1 MTSASSWSPE
11 PRDRWQ
17 WTAPR
22 PHGTLG
28 WTGYAAAALAIAWV
42 LHWSAGGAQ
51 MSWGELAAGM
61 PQIADFVARSVPPD
75 WSMLPRLM
83 APALETVQIAIWGTL
98 LSVVLAL
105 PLSFIAASNLHGW
118 HWLRRITRQF
128 LNVVRSINELILA
141 LVFVSAVGLGPF
153 PGVLALALHGMG
165 MLGKFFAESIEE
177 IDDGPLQ
184 ALRSAGDAIAA
195 HRLRRDTAG
204 HHGLDRGRALPLR
217 GQPALGH
224 GAGHGGRGRA
234 GVRAG
239 RQPQA
244 VPLPGDGHLHRGH
257 HRDGDRGRSRLPL
270 AAQPHPAGHPPL
282 RAALFP
288 APPFHSKDRF
298 VWTYHNPVAIHAGP
312 GRLDRLPELLA
323 GRDCLLVTFP
333 EAESLGLVQQLRQR
347 LGSQLRGVVDGIAP
361 NPDVQWLAP
370 LYDRVHREYAEVP
383 CIVALGGGSAIDS
396 AKALMC
402 ATPTRRFGELLQ
414 ALEQGLALPA
424 AGHKALIAIPTTAG
438 TGSEVTPWATIWDQ
452 AAGRKHSLHQHWT
465 WPEAAIVDAQLMQSL
480 PAGATLASGLDALS
494 HALESIWNR
503 HRNPVSTTLAVGAA
517 RRTLA
522 TLPALMQDLGSLPL
536 RSRMAEAALMA
547 GLAFSNTRTAL
558 AHSLSYDITLR
569 HGVAHGIACSFSLP
583 LVLEMALGADDEAD
597 AALLSIF
604 DAATGE
610 LAVQRLRNF
619 LEGLGVAT
627 DPAHYGVPGD
637 EWQQLLQSA
646 ASGPRGRNFI
656 RTLE

>member
-1 MTSASSWSPE
+1 M
-11 PRDRWQ
+11 
-17 WTAPR
+17 
-22 PHGTLG
+22 
-28 WTGYAAAALAIAWV
+28 
-42 LHWSAGGAQ
+42 
-51 MSWGELAAGM
+51 
-61 PQIADFVARSVPPD
+61 
-75 WSMLPRLM
+75 
-83 APALETVQIAIWGTL
+83 
-98 LSVVLAL
+98 
-105 PLSFIAASNLHGW
+105 
-118 HWLRRITRQF
+118 
-128 LNVVRSINELILA
+128 
-141 LVFVSAVGLGPF
+141 
-153 PGVLALALHGMG
+153 
-165 MLGKFFAESIEE
+165 
-177 IDDGPLQ
+177 
-184 ALRSAGDAIAA
+184 
-195 HRLRRDTAG
+195 
-204 HHGLDRGRALPLR
+204 
-217 GQPALGH
+217 
-224 GAGHGGRGRA
+224 
-234 GVRAG
+234 
-239 RQPQA
+239 
-244 VPLPGDGHLHRGH
+244 
-257 HRDGDRGRSRLPL
+257 
-270 AAQPHPAGHPPL
+270 
-282 RAALFP
+282 
-288 APPFHSKDRF
+288 
-298 VWTYHNPVAIHAGP
+298 WTYHNPVAIHAGP

-347 LGSQLRGVVDGIAP
+347 LDSQLRGVVDGIAP

-465 WPEAAIVDAQLMQSL
+465 WPEAAIIDAQLMQSL

-569 HGVAHGIACSFSLP
+569 RGVAHGIACSFSLP
-583 LVLEMALGADDEAD
+583 LVLEMALGADDQAD